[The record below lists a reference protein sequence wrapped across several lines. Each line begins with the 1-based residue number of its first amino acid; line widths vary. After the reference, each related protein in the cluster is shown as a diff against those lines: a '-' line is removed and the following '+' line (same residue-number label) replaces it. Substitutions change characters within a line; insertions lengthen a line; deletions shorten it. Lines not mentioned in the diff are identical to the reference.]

1 MNKTVSE
8 PEKKSTKSIILNVVI
23 GIAAVSGIIWL
34 VMHCPT
40 CH

>member
-1 MNKTVSE
+1 MSE
-8 PEKKSTKSIILNVVI
+8 SEKKRDSSVVLNVII

>member
-1 MNKTVSE
+1 MSE
-8 PEKKSTKSIILNVVI
+8 SEKKRDSSVVPNVII